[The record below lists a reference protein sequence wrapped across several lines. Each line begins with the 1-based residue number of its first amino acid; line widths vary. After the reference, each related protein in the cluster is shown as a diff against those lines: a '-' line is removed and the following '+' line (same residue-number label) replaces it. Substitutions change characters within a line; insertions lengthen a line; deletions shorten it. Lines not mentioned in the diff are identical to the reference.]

1 MTDDELL
8 RYSRHI
14 LLDEIGIEGQ
24 SRLLA
29 AHALV
34 IGAGGLG
41 SPVALYLGTAGLGR
55 ITLVDHD
62 TVDLTNLQR
71 QVAHTQARVGLPK
84 VASAREA
91 IQAINPGVRVDTHC
105 YAGYRVPPFYDS
117 LLAKLIAFGADRAAA
132 YARARRALGEMA
144 VEGLATSLP
153 FHRWILDNDDFI
165 AGRTSTGWTEQHWTP
180 ER

>member
-1 MTDDELL
+1 MCALPICMSMQVRVNLETMNDDGSA
-8 RYSRHI
+8 RP
-14 LLDEIGIEGQ
+14 
-24 SRLLA
+24 
-29 AHALV
+29 
-34 IGAGGLG
+34 AGGVLIAHDPPG
-41 SPVALYLGTAGLGR
+41 VA
-55 ITLVDHD
+55 
-62 TVDLTNLQR
+62 
-71 QVAHTQARVGLPK
+71 
-84 VASAREA
+84 
-91 IQAINPGVRVDTHC
+91 GVRVDGYG
-105 YAGYRVPPFYDS
+105 YAGYRTSPAFDS